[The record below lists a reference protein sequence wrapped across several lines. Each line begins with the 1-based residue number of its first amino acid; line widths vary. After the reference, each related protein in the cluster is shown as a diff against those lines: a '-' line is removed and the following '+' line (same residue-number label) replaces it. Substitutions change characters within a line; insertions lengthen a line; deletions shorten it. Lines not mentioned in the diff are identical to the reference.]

1 MYDERTAEWRGVVED
16 LEKRK
21 EVLGITIPPKDKSR
35 ILAAPANHI
44 RALARIVE
52 TVAGLDK
59 LLKEQ
64 RSAYLAA
71 HGGMLE
77 RDRDEV
83 DVGADSISRQ
93 CRLLISKYRDDV
105 ESLKVSEEG
114 KQHYCAVADGLDSYL
129 KSVVSVHSEMRA
141 VRVARQ
147 IRQKKLSRLEVTS
160 VESRAQEI
168 GAGQGKQGGIN
179 VAELQDAAKAAAAAR
194 GKQTYSGY
202 SSEEEEEELTVEEQ
216 QAMEMENERLVEQLS
231 SLTSQVEQVQSKV
244 VKVAELQAVFTE
256 KVLEQADILDVVHA
270 QAVNTTENTKEG
282 NEAVRQAIQN
292 KASYRV
298 YILFILLVF
307 SFSLLFLDWYND

>member
-1 MYDERTAEWRGVVED
+1 LED

-21 EVLGITIPPKDKSR
+21 EGLGLVIPPKDKSR
-35 ILAAPANHI
+35 ILAASAAHI
-44 RALARIVE
+44 RAMSRIVE

-77 RDRDEV
+77 RERDEV

-93 CRLLISKYRDDV
+93 CRLLIGKFRDDV
-105 ESLKVSEEG
+105 EGLKVSEEG

-129 KSVVSVHSEMRA
+129 KGVVSVHSEMRA

-147 IRQKKLSRLEVTS
+147 IRQKKLSRLEINS

-168 GAGQGKQGGIN
+168 GAGQGKQGGIS

-194 GKQTYSGY
+194 GRQSYSGY
-202 SSEEEEEELTVEEQ
+202 SSEEEGEELSVEEQ

-282 NEAVRQAIQN
+282 NEEVRKAIQN
-292 KASYRV
+292 MASYRV

>member
-1 MYDERTAEWRGVVED
+1 LED

-21 EVLGITIPPKDKSR
+21 DGLGLVIPPKDKSR
-35 ILAAPANHI
+35 ILAGASAHI
-44 RALARIVE
+44 RAMSRIVE

-77 RDRDEV
+77 RERDEV

-93 CRLLISKYRDDV
+93 CRLLIGKFRDDV
-105 ESLKVSEEG
+105 EGLKVSEEG

-129 KSVVSVHSEMRA
+129 KGVVSVHSEMRA

-147 IRQKKLSRLEVTS
+147 IRQKKLSRLEINS

-168 GAGQGKQGGIN
+168 GAGQGKQGGIS

-194 GKQTYSGY
+194 GRQSYSGY
-202 SSEEEEEELTVEEQ
+202 SSEEEGEELSVEEQ

-282 NEAVRQAIQN
+282 NEEVRKAIQN
-292 KASYRV
+292 MASYRV